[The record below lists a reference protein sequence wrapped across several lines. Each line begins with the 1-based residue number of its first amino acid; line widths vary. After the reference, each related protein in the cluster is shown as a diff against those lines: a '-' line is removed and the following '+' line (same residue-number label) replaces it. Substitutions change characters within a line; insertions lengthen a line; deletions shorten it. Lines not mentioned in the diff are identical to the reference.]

1 MKLRTS
7 LLVAVALA
15 VAVAVISLA
24 PATTVHASHTNDS
37 DEEKKEKEDVF
48 EELND
53 GPKTKSK
60 VRRTGSTSVKSS
72 NLDNEEEI
80 TVKKPKKKESS
91 GEPRKKKGSKLGRS
105 ESNKL
110 KSSKKTGVNEN
121 DVKPR
126 RSSKLKKV
134 DSKNS
139 NVDDTDN
146 NSTKRRKSKLDKSK
160 RKSFSV
166 KKLNEI
172 EFVEDDDDTPPN
184 TNVPPPNTNVQD
196 EPWRNWPGSNLS
208 LRAWI
213 YNFFRVY
220 TSTDG
225 GNLENVKC
233 SEDAPKSRDARLVH
247 CKLPISRG
255 SMTQAEFRN
264 LVENQFRMNVEL
276 PDNWTLTPRT
286 QLVGGWPQDGILN
299 RTPSSPV
306 EYWVL
311 LLHYRLRS
319 VEREVEVF
327 IPANNEEMPDNN

>member
-15 VAVAVISLA
+15 VAVAVLALA
-24 PATTVHASHTNDS
+24 PAPTVHASHTEDS
-37 DEEKKEKEDVF
+37 NEEKKEKEDVF
-48 EELND
+48 QELND
-53 GPKTKSK
+53 GPKPKTKFKRTKSI
-60 VRRTGSTSVKSS
+60 SVKNS
-72 NLDNEEEI
+72 NLDNEDE
-80 TVKKPKKKESS
+80 TFVTNSKRKESS
-91 GEPRKKKGSKLGRS
+91 GEPKKKAKKFGRS
-105 ESNKL
+105 ESHKL
-110 KSSKKTGVNEN
+110 KSKKTGVNED
-121 DVKPR
+121 DVKSR

-134 DSKNS
+134 NSKNS